1 MSNQADPFGRRRSF
15 HAAPPSAHSTQ
26 ALRRQLALEQQRQR
40 RTSAIEAAR
49 TAFRDLDYLEDL
61 SLAGSS
67 ADEADSPPPQ
77 PRDLPPHPDGNL
89 AEPDLAL
96 AAAGQAPPPPPPVI
110 SKTKRKAFKPKYKA
124 WAKNL
129 LSYAETL
136 DLRYGLPEGID
147 SEWRAIVVPKGKRCL
162 CATASEQGGNNTILY
177 SRVAGRALG
186 RFYTSLPPDCL
197 LDTIWDSHLGVL
209 WVLDVCKWRSQYLV
223 QCEAEMRA
231 FFISSKLSELPTQVY
246 CPPSPSTLSDPS
258 ETGGGG
264 AASRPLLVLPVPNLA
279 PPLSPTSLLPL
290 LSALS
295 TTPPTPLDIS
305 ALVLPM
311 PPPPTSTS
319 QPSMPVPVQLNI
331 PLHPTGLLLYLSQAH
346 YESGSTPLVSWVP
359 CRDQIADGME
369 LAEGVARMGQLV
381 QEWQQV
387 GTPRVAAAVPA
398 VAGGATNA
406 IAAAAAAGEVVM
418 SG

>member
-1 MSNQADPFGRRRSF
+1 MSKQSDPFGRRKSF

-26 ALRRQLALEQQRQR
+26 ALRRLQALDAQRQR
-40 RTSAIEAAR
+40 RTTAIEAAR
-49 TAFRDLDYLEDL
+49 TAFRDLDDLEDL

-67 ADEADSPPPQ
+67 ADEADSPPP
-77 PRDLPPHPDGNL
+77 PP
-89 AEPDLAL
+89 L
-96 AAAGQAPPPPPPVI
+96 AASSSSEQQQRSQTDSHPEAAPVI

-147 SEWRAIVVPKGKRCL
+147 SDWRAVVVPKGKRCL

-186 RFYTSLPPDCL
+186 RFYTSLPADCL
-197 LDTIWDSHLGVL
+197 LDTDSHLGVL

-231 FFISSKLSELPTQVY
+231 FFIASKLSELPPQVY
-246 CPPSPSTLSDPS
+246 SPPSSSS
-258 ETGGGG
+258 ETGSTPPGGG
-264 AASRPLLVLPVPNLA
+264 TARPLLVLPVPNLA
-279 PPLSPTSLLPL
+279 PPLSPSVLLPL
-290 LSALS
+290 LAALNS
-295 TTPPTPLDIS
+295 TPPQTFDIS
-305 ALVLPM
+305 ALVV
-311 PPPPTSTS
+311 
-319 QPSMPVPVQLNI
+319 PVPVPDPSALSPSSVPTPPVPLTI

-359 CRDQIADGME
+359 CADQIAEGME
-369 LAEGVARMGQLV
+369 QAEGVARMGQLV
-381 QEWQQV
+381 SEWQQV
-387 GTPRVAAAVPA
+387 GTPRVTV
-398 VAGGATNA
+398 VGAGGG
-406 IAAAAAAGEVVM
+406 AGSAGTRPDQVMLGGGQVSEVVM
-418 SG
+418 DG

>member
-1 MSNQADPFGRRRSF
+1 MSKQSDPFGRRKSF

-26 ALRRQLALEQQRQR
+26 ALRRHQALDAQRQR
-40 RTSAIEAAR
+40 RTTAIEAAR
-49 TAFRDLDYLEDL
+49 TAFRDLDNLEDL

-67 ADEADSPPPQ
+67 ADEADSPPP
-77 PRDLPPHPDGNL
+77 PP
-89 AEPDLAL
+89 L
-96 AAAGQAPPPPPPVI
+96 AASSSSEQQRESVATDSQPTTEATPVI

-147 SEWRAIVVPKGKRCL
+147 SDWRAVVVPKGKRCL

-186 RFYTSLPPDCL
+186 RFYTSLPADCL
-197 LDTIWDSHLGVL
+197 LDTVWDSHLGVL

-231 FFISSKLSELPTQVY
+231 FFIASKLSELPPQVY
-246 CPPSPSTLSDPS
+246 SPPSSSSEAGSTSVAG
-258 ETGGGG
+258 T
-264 AASRPLLVLPVPNLA
+264 ARPLLVLPVPNLA
-279 PPLSPTSLLPL
+279 PPLSPSVLLPVL
-290 LSALS
+290 VSLNS
-295 TTPPTPLDIS
+295 TPPQTFDIS
-305 ALVLPM
+305 ALVLPL
-311 PPPPTSTS
+311 PDPALSPSSTVPT
-319 QPSMPVPVQLNI
+319 PVPLTI

-359 CRDQIADGME
+359 CPDQIADGME
-369 LAEGVARMGQLV
+369 QAEGVTRMGQLV
-381 QEWQQV
+381 SEWQQV
-387 GTPRVAAAVPA
+387 GAPRVTVVGAGAGSAGAARPDQVML
-398 VAGGATNA
+398 GG
-406 IAAAAAAGEVVM
+406 GQVSEVVM
-418 SG
+418 DG